1 MAEETIVRI
10 VEWPNEPARLTHRV
24 EQEKPCPVVISF
36 EPTPARVVL
45 STSREQPLDV
55 NMNMQLSVPQTV
67 PICIKL
73 CEPICARSDYT
84 IGITLFD
91 RPIISIT
98 IRGLT
103 RIFNCS
109 EEL

>member
-1 MAEETIVRI
+1 MAEENIVRI
-10 VEWPNEPARLTHRV
+10 VEWPPGLARLEHHFDLD
-24 EQEKPCPVVISF
+24 KPCPVVISF
-36 EPTPARVVL
+36 EPTPANVVL
-45 STSREQPLDV
+45 STERQQPLAVD
-55 NMNMQLSVPQTV
+55 MNMHLSAREPV

-98 IRGLT
+98 IKGT
-103 RIFNCS
+103 TKVFNCN